1 MKTTIK
7 NSLLTLILVLGL
19 AACAIE
25 AGPDRKA
32 AGTTGSERL
41 AALEQDCQD
50 EVSKLALYTG
60 RARLQNMHGI
70 CSAISE

>member
-1 MKTTIK
+1 MKTIK

-19 AACAIE
+19 TACAIE
-25 AGPDRKA
+25 SGPDGKA

-41 AALEQDCQD
+41 AALEQDCQE

-60 RARLQNMHGI
+60 RARLHDMYQI
-70 CSAISE
+70 CTAISE